1 MKSYFV
7 LLCLIITSFA
17 TASVAQDKEVTDKT
31 LLTEIINKIEL
42 KRKTINVF
50 ISDFSQRKE
59 IQPFEEKKHSIGRFT
74 YQSPDKVIWDFFTPE
89 KNKVI
94 MKDSQVYIVME
105 TLKQVQVLL
114 IEENSQF
121 DFLMAGLGTPLENLF
136 KRFNVKCFEN
146 SSDQTYRFHLTPATE
161 EFLSVIESFEITIDK
176 KQLIPVSTKLIEV
189 SGDITTMDFSET
201 QINIEIDPKLFD
213 YKIPPDYEI
222 IDYRE

>member
-1 MKSYFV
+1 MKPYFV

-17 TASVAQDKEVTDKT
+17 AVSVAQDKEVTDKAVVA
-31 LLTEIINKIEL
+31 EIINKIEL
-42 KRKTINVF
+42 KRKSINVF

-59 IQPFEEKKHSIGRFT
+59 IQPFEEKRHSIGRFA

-89 KNKVI
+89 KNKVV
-94 MKDSQVYIVME
+94 MKDSRVYIVTE
-105 TLKQVQVLL
+105 TLKQVQILF

-121 DFLMAGLGTPLENLF
+121 DFLLAGLGTPLENLF

-146 SSDQTYRFHLTPATE
+146 SSDQTYRFDLTPATE
-161 EFLSVIESFEITIDK
+161 EFVAIIESFEITIDK
-176 KQLIPVSTKLIEV
+176 KRLVPVSTKLTEV
-189 SGDITTMDFSET
+189 SGDVTTMDFSET
-201 QINIEIDPKLFD
+201 QINIEIDPKLFE